1 MSRGCDDISIDFK
14 DSGIGFVSWCGH
26 FDDCSQSGFAILGLH
41 LFSIHLIL
49 VFDSNIRK
57 YNSYLLLRECE
68 PDSFVG
74 VVTMMVSAKE
84 ELQFFSNLLYKS
96 APHYGLNE
104 YI

>member
-1 MSRGCDDISIDFK
+1 MSRGCDDIGIDLK

-26 FDDCSQSGFAILGLH
+26 FDGCSQSGFAILGLH
-41 LFSIHLIL
+41 LFYIHLIL

-57 YNSYLLLRECE
+57 YNSYLLIRESE

-96 APHYGLNE
+96 APHYRLNE